1 MMKKILAGLIIA
13 MLCIMPD
20 GAWAEGTRSGE
31 KAYYKEMRG
40 LISPDRIKTIDDL
53 YRKWQEVQAGN
64 SKAVLIDLRT
74 EAEFASGHI
83 KDSNNV
89 DSGHAY
95 TMPDKWADPETE
107 MWVYCRTTHRATYFV
122 GMLYRYGYKNVY
134 LVENGIV
141 GWAEKG
147 YPLFNTYLG
156 EFKVVKYDKK
166 LKEVY
171 TFRENR

>member
-1 MMKKILAGLIIA
+1 MNRFRAGFIFIV
-13 MLCIMPD
+13 LCIVPV
-20 GAWAEGTRSGE
+20 WASAGDLKSGE
-31 KAYYKEMRG
+31 KLIFQEMRAN
-40 LISPDRIKTIDDL
+40 ISPDKIKTTDDL
-53 YRKWQEVQAGN
+53 YRKWQEIQAGK

-74 EAEFASGHI
+74 QAEFESGHI

-95 TMPDKWADPETE
+95 TMPDKWPDPETE
-107 MWVYCRTTHRATYFV
+107 IWVYCRTTHRATYFV
-122 GMLYRYGYKNVY
+122 GTLYKYGYRNVY

-141 GWAEKG
+141 KWAEQG

-156 EFKVVKYDKK
+156 EFKVIKYDKK

-171 TFRENR
+171 AFREDR